1 MITSC
6 RFSHQRPKNPS
17 GVIRGSFSMDVVPYM
32 AATIATN

>member
-6 RFSHQRPKNPS
+6 RFPHQPPKNPS

-32 AATIATN
+32 ATIMATN